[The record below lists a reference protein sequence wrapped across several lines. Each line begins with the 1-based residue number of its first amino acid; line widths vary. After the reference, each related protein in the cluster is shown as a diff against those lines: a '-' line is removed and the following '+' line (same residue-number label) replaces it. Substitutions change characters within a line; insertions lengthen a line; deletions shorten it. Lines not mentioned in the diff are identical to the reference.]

1 MPIWITETGQS
12 AYTKHDGTIIT
23 QEEQAKTMQDTFNTL
38 LKHPAVEKI
47 FWYNYRDKG
56 FLAEKNPR
64 ESGFG
69 VVHEDFSPKPSFE
82 IYQKYPRPSQ
92 KESDLQLIAVD
103 RAILVK
109 E

>member
-1 MPIWITETGQS
+1 
-12 AYTKHDGTIIT
+12 
-23 QEEQAKTMQDTFNTL
+23 MQDTFNTL